1 MIKYK
6 KFLNTIILFPFI
18 ANFFSN
24 FPELSHLHLKSLF
37 IGAICFTGFY
47 FIGKELDKIFNLNS
61 VSLSITFYLMGAY
74 LFNYLLLPFDKYYL
88 SFKEVLVIYN
98 LLVLILLIYRTKKII
113 PGLLL
118 IFLVY
123 LIRFI
128 VGYFEVSDYDH
139 VILNTDVSEFWY
151 PMTLEIYNT
160 DLFISLKNNIIPG
173 YSLLINYIYAEIYFI
188 FLGNNTA
195 YTQIVPNIFLFLNL
209 LIFSEVKISTTSRIN
224 IIIFYVAIL
233 LNSDWLSFLFFN
245 SLMGEVVVNY
255 FFSVFLV
262 NAYLNERVINNK
274 MFFIFLGFLYF
285 LKPFS
290 SILFLII
297 PIYYMIKYKTYI
309 YLLLSFIGVILSSI
323 YNQIILNTNEFKSAI
338 QNENTYLNIFI
349 ENVDKLSEF
358 KLSNIL
364 LILTQEVLIDKV
376 LSLFI
381 FLYVLSKI
389 FIVTD
394 IKRINLMNFILIFN
408 TFLVFY
414 LYATV
419 WQNIELGSAYRYIFS
434 FVNIFFIDFAINMDK
449 KINPFQKIGPS
460 NLDQ

>member
-1 MIKYK
+1 
-6 KFLNTIILFPFI
+6 
-18 ANFFSN
+18 
-24 FPELSHLHLKSLF
+24 
-37 IGAICFTGFY
+37 
-47 FIGKELDKIFNLNS
+47 
-61 VSLSITFYLMGAY
+61 
-74 LFNYLLLPFDKYYL
+74 
-88 SFKEVLVIYN
+88 
-98 LLVLILLIYRTKKII
+98 
-113 PGLLL
+113 
-118 IFLVY
+118 
-123 LIRFI
+123 
-128 VGYFEVSDYDH
+128 
-139 VILNTDVSEFWY
+139 
-151 PMTLEIYNT
+151 MTLEIYNT

>member
-1 MIKYK
+1 
-6 KFLNTIILFPFI
+6 
-18 ANFFSN
+18 
-24 FPELSHLHLKSLF
+24 
-37 IGAICFTGFY
+37 
-47 FIGKELDKIFNLNS
+47 
-61 VSLSITFYLMGAY
+61 
-74 LFNYLLLPFDKYYL
+74 
-88 SFKEVLVIYN
+88 
-98 LLVLILLIYRTKKII
+98 
-113 PGLLL
+113 
-118 IFLVY
+118 
-123 LIRFI
+123 
-128 VGYFEVSDYDH
+128 
-139 VILNTDVSEFWY
+139 
-151 PMTLEIYNT
+151 
-160 DLFISLKNNIIPG
+160 
-173 YSLLINYIYAEIYFI
+173 
-188 FLGNNTA
+188 
-195 YTQIVPNIFLFLNL
+195 
-209 LIFSEVKISTTSRIN
+209 
-224 IIIFYVAIL
+224 
-233 LNSDWLSFLFFN
+233 
-245 SLMGEVVVNY
+245 
-255 FFSVFLV
+255 
-262 NAYLNERVINNK
+262 
-274 MFFIFLGFLYF
+274 
-285 LKPFS
+285 
-290 SILFLII
+290 
-297 PIYYMIKYKTYI
+297 MIKYKTYF